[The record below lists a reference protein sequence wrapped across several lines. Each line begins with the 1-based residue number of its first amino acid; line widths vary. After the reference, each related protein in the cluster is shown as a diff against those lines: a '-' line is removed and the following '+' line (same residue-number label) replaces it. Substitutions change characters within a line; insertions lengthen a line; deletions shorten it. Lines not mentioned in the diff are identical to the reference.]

1 MIKGTLIAATLFTC
15 LTTTGGVTAEEMEM
29 KLTIKKPDGLYDSQ
43 PNGYSQVVIAPGD
56 SHVAY
61 ISGQGG
67 AGIDGTLSPDFEAQV
82 KQTFANLRIALEDI
96 GASPSQV
103 AKIDVF
109 VVDHDMSKL
118 PIMGKYIDET
128 FGGTLPAQTLVPVPR
143 LVLDGMLFEVD
154 AVAILEN

>member
-1 MIKGTLIAATLFTC
+1 MNKRTFITATLLACFAA
-15 LTTTGGVTAEEMEM
+15 TGGVSAEETSM

-43 PNGYSQVVIAPGD
+43 PNGYSQVVIAPGG
-56 SHVAY
+56 SRVAY

-67 AGIDGTLSPDFEAQV
+67 ADINGTLSPDFEAQV
-82 KQTFANLRIALEDI
+82 KQAFANLRMALDGA

-118 PIMGKYIDET
+118 PIMGRYVYET
-128 FGGTLPAQTLVPVPR
+128 FGSALPAQTLVPVPR
-143 LVLDGMLFEVD
+143 LAIDGMLFEVE
-154 AVAILEN
+154 AVVILEN

>member
-1 MIKGTLIAATLFTC
+1 MRESIVFFKSRDMNKHALIAATLFAC
-15 LTTTGGVTAEEMEM
+15 LTVANGVFAGETGM

-43 PNGYSQVVIAPGD
+43 PNAYSQVVIAPGG
-56 SHVAY
+56 SRVAY

-67 AGIDGTLSPDFEAQV
+67 ADINGTLSPDFEAQV
-82 KQTFANLRIALEDI
+82 KQAFANLRMALNGV

-118 PIMGKYIDET
+118 TIIGKYIYET
-128 FGGTLPAQTLVPVPR
+128 FGSAFPAQTLVPVPR
-143 LVLDGMLFEVD
+143 L
-154 AVAILEN
+154 A

>member
-1 MIKGTLIAATLFTC
+1 MRTLIAATLLVC
-15 LTTTGGVTAEEMEM
+15 LAAASGVCAEETGM

-43 PNGYSQVVIAPGD
+43 PNGYSQVVIAPGG
-56 SHVAY
+56 SRAAY

-67 AGIDGTLSPDFEAQV
+67 ADINGTLPPDFEAQV
-82 KQTFANLRIALEDI
+82 KQAFANLRLALEGA

-118 PIMGKYIDET
+118 AIIGRHVYET
-128 FGGTLPAQTLVPVPR
+128 FGGTFPAQTLVPVPR
-143 LVLDGMLFEVD
+143 LAVDGMLFEVD